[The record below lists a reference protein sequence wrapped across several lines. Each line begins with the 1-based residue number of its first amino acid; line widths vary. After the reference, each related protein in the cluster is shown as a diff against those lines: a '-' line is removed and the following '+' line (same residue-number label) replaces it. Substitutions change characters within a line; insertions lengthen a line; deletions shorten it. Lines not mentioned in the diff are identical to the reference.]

1 MSEPDKRIRVTPE
14 EQLIII
20 ESLNDKRKDLIEED
34 KDPTPVNKVM
44 LKAIDAPDVGLFGFT
59 KHKKKKQK
67 LLEAGEER

>member
-1 MSEPDKRIRVTPE
+1 MSEPDKKIRVTPE

-44 LKAIDAPDVGLFGFT
+44 LKAIDAPDVN
-59 KHKKKKQK
+59 KNC
-67 LLEAGEER
+67 